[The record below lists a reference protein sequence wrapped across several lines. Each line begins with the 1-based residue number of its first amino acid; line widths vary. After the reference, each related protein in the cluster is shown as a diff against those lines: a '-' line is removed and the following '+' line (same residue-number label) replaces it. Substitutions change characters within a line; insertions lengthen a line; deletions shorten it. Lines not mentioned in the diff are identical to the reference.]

1 MYHQKLESGL
11 EKPQAPVAAQ
21 VEIPFPEEQE
31 EEKSSALTPE
41 EIEGVYKDDPED
53 PNVQLYQQR

>member
-11 EKPQAPVAAQ
+11 EKPQAPVAVQ

-31 EEKSSALTPE
+31 ITSSELTPQ
-41 EIEGVYKDDPED
+41 EIENLYKDDPED
-53 PNVQLYQQR
+53 PSVQLYQQR